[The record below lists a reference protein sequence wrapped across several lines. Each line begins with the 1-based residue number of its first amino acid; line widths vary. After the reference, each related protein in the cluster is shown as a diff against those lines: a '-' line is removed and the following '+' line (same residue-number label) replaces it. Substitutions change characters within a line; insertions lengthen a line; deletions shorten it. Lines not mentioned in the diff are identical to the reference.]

1 MERIVVGAAAAGA
14 IDITA
19 PVVDNLQAIAAR
31 LSKPLNQLTVVMLER
46 PRHEALVRQ
55 VREAGAIVK
64 LIPDGDVAAAVL
76 AALPEE
82 NAADV
87 LIGIGGAPE
96 AALTACAVLC
106 LGGDMQC
113 RLWCADDAQRAQAER
128 EGLDPARVFGV
139 QDLCRGGKDVY
150 MSITGIT
157 DGELLRGVRYRAPY
171 AMTQSL
177 VMRSFT
183 GTARR
188 VESTHDLRRLAG
200 VVGAAFE
207 TPDDGQG

>member
-1 MERIVVGAAAAGA
+1 MH
-14 IDITA
+14 D
-19 PVVDNLQAIAAR
+19 
-31 LSKPLNQLTVVMLER
+31 
-46 PRHEALVRQ
+46 
-55 VREAGAIVK
+55 AGAIVK
-64 LIPDGDVAAAVL
+64 LFPDGDVAAAVL

-87 LIGIGGAPE
+87 LIGVGGAPE

-113 RLWCADDAQRAQAER
+113 RLWCADAEQRAQAER
-128 EGLDPARVFGV
+128 EGLDPGRVFGLH
-139 QDLCRGGKDVY
+139 DLCRGDKDVY
-150 MSITGIT
+150 MAITGIT
-157 DGELLRGVRYRAPY
+157 EGELLRGVHDRSPY
-171 AMTQSL
+171 AITQSL

-207 TPDDGQG
+207 TPDGAQG

>member
-1 MERIVVGAAAAGA
+1 
-14 IDITA
+14 
-19 PVVDNLQAIAAR
+19 
-31 LSKPLNQLTVVMLER
+31 
-46 PRHEALVRQ
+46 
-55 VREAGAIVK
+55 
-64 LIPDGDVAAAVL
+64 
-76 AALPEE
+76 
-82 NAADV
+82 
-87 LIGIGGAPE
+87 
-96 AALTACAVLC
+96 
-106 LGGDMQC
+106 MQC
-113 RLWCADDAQRAQAER
+113 RLWCADAEQRAQAER
-128 EGLDPARVFGV
+128 EGLDPARIFGL

-157 DGELLRGVRYRAPY
+157 DGELLRGVRYRSPY

-177 VMRSFT
+177 VMRSLT